1 MSFVLSLLIAL
12 PLFATLVVY
21 GLFKVNR
28 KLGVYGSLAIST
40 VVFLIAAYV
49 FWQVYSAP
57 PAPGQ
62 YLFQEKYS
70 WVNFSIFGL
79 DYLQGTDGLSS
90 PLLFVSALLTV
101 LAIFGSRKLIDHHEA
116 EYYSLIFLFEG
127 AIMGVFTT
135 LNLILFYIF
144 WEVVLNPMFFF
155 IGVWGGPR
163 RKYAALKFII
173 FTFAGST
180 IMLLGFLYFYMVMAT
195 PTFDIPTIQTL
206 LQSHQIPVALEYLP
220 LLASFIGFA
229 VKLPLVPF
237 HTWLPDAHVEAPSPI
252 SVLLAGVLL
261 KMGGYGFLRIS
272 IGLFPGA
279 SAQYA
284 WVFLLLGLFSMFY
297 GAVAA
302 ILQRDLKK
310 MIAFTSIDHM
320 GFVLFGAY
328 ATLISGNL
336 LGIQGAIMGVFAS
349 LNLVLFYIFWEIV
362 LIPMF
367 FFIGVWGGPRRKYAA
382 LKFIIFTF
390 AGSTIMLLGFLYFY
404 MGMPTPSFDIPTIEA
419 MLQAHQIP
427 VALEYVPLLASFIGF
442 AVKLPLVPFHT
453 WLPDAHVEAPS
464 PISVLLAG
472 VLLKMGGYGFLRI
485 SIGLFP
491 TASAQY
497 AWAFLALGLFS
508 MFYGAVAA
516 IRQRDLKKMIA
527 FTSINHMGFVL
538 FGAYATLISGN
549 LLGIQGAI
557 FQMFTHALAV
567 GSLFMLSGYI
577 QHQAGTREIPLL
589 KGLGTSMPRT
599 AAILVLGSAAAMGL
613 PPFSSFLAEFMVIVA
628 GISASTVTAI
638 SVLVPVIT
646 AGYFLWMIK
655 RIVLSPPEGG
665 HEAHDMAWSDV
676 AAFAIYLVPL
686 VILIIASYLI
696 LAPALPVAQFLRGL
710 A

>member
-12 PLFATLVVY
+12 PLFSAPLAYALIRVNKRAGIYASLGISAVV
-21 GLFKVNR
+21 
-28 KLGVYGSLAIST
+28 
-40 VVFLIAAYV
+40 LIVAGYV
-49 FWQVYSAP
+49 FWQVYSSP
-57 PAPGQ
+57 PPGGQ
-62 YLFQEKYS
+62 YLLQEKYS
-70 WVNFSIFGL
+70 WISFNFFGL
-79 DYLQGTDGLSS
+79 DYLLGTDGLSS

-127 AIMGVFTT
+127 AIMGVFTS

-144 WEVVLNPMFFF
+144 WEV
-155 IGVWGGPR
+155 
-163 RKYAALKFII
+163 
-173 FTFAGST
+173 
-180 IMLLGFLYFYMVMAT
+180 
-195 PTFDIPTIQTL
+195 
-206 LQSHQIPVALEYLP
+206 
-220 LLASFIGFA
+220 
-229 VKLPLVPF
+229 
-237 HTWLPDAHVEAPSPI
+237 
-252 SVLLAGVLL
+252 
-261 KMGGYGFLRIS
+261 
-272 IGLFPGA
+272 
-279 SAQYA
+279 
-284 WVFLLLGLFSMFY
+284 
-297 GAVAA
+297 
-302 ILQRDLKK
+302 
-310 MIAFTSIDHM
+310 
-320 GFVLFGAY
+320 
-328 ATLISGNL
+328 
-336 LGIQGAIMGVFAS
+336 
-349 LNLVLFYIFWEIV
+349 V

-382 LKFIIFTF
+382 LKFIIFTY
-390 AGSTIMLLGFLYFY
+390 AGSTIMLLGFLYVY
-404 MGMPTPSFDIPTIEA
+404 LGMGPYATFDIPDLAGKIPA
-419 MLQAHQIP
+419 ALQY
-427 VALEYVPLLASFIGF
+427 LPLLASFIGF

-516 IRQRDLKKMIA
+516 VLQKDLKKMIA

-589 KGLGTSMPRT
+589 KGLGTTMPRT
-599 AAILVLGSAAAMGL
+599 AVLLVLGSAAAMGL
-613 PPFSSFLAEFMVIVA
+613 PPFASFLAEFMVIAA
-628 GISASTVTAI
+628 GISASAITAI

-646 AGYFLWMIK
+646 AGYFLWMI
-655 RIVLSPPEGG
+655 RRTVLSPPEGI
-665 HEAHDMAWSDV
+665 HEGHDMGWSDV
-676 AAFAIYLVPL
+676 AAFAVYLVPL
-686 VILIIASYLI
+686 VILIVTSYVI
-696 LAPALPVAQFLRGL
+696 LTPALPVAQFLRGL